1 MNINFTM
8 FAQAISFAIFI
19 WFTAR
24 FVWPPLMKAVEER
37 QKKIADGLAAADKG
51 QQELVHAQSRA
62 QEVLTGAKQ
71 QSQELIANAQKRADD
86 MVEQAKSAAKVEGER
101 LLAAARAG
109 IDQEVQQAREALR
122 GQVATLALAGAE
134 QVLMREIDVTKHK
147 EVLDKLSARL

>member
-8 FAQAISFAIFI
+8 ISQAISFAIFI

-62 QEVLTGAKQ
+62 QEVLNGAKL
-71 QSQELIANAQKRADD
+71 QSQELVTNAQKRADE
-86 MVEQAKSAAKVEGER
+86 MVEQAKNAAKVEGER
-101 LLAAARAG
+101 QLAAARAT
-109 IDQEVQQAREALR
+109 IEQEIQQAREALR
-122 GQVATLALAGAE
+122 GQVAALALAGAE
-134 QVLMREIDVTKHK
+134 QVLMREVDQGKHR
-147 EVLDKLSARL
+147 EVLDKLGARL

>member
-24 FVWPPLMKAVEER
+24 FVWPPLMRAVEER

-51 QQELVHAQSRA
+51 QQELVQAQSRA
-62 QEVLTGAKQ
+62 QEVLTGAKL

-86 MVEQAKSAAKVEGER
+86 MVEQAKTAAKVEGDR
-101 LLAAARAG
+101 QLAAARAN
-109 IDQEVQQAREALR
+109 IEQELQQAREALR
-122 GQVATLALAGAE
+122 GQVAALALAGAE
-134 QVLMREIDVTKHK
+134 QVLMREIDLSKHK
-147 EVLDKLSARL
+147 EVLDKLGARL